1 MTFRKTAMTQKDF
14 QNRVESFLIGAM
26 GEYCKAQVAN
36 ANEHTSLF
44 QRWQNEVDRLLFVE
58 LTFFVGAAITS
69 FDKRK
74 VITRVVERYNS
85 AEDFQAA
92 LLAARKLVGVRYLK
106 QPYADLKLPALET
119 SRTAFWLMVSEAVGL
134 ALE

>member
-1 MTFRKTAMTQKDF
+1 MTRQGFV
-14 QNRVESFLIGAM
+14 NRIEQLLIGAR
-26 GEYCKAQVAN
+26 GEYCQAQVAN
-36 ANEHTSLF
+36 ANEHPSLF

-58 LTFFVGAAITS
+58 LTFFVGGTKTS

-74 VITRVVERYNS
+74 VMTKIVGRYNS
-85 AEDFQAA
+85 KKDFQAA

-106 QPYADLKLPALET
+106 QPYADLKVPDLET
-119 SRTAFWLMVSEAVGL
+119 SRTAFWLMVSEAVNF

>member
-1 MTFRKTAMTQKDF
+1 MTRQGFE
-14 QNRVESFLIGAM
+14 NRIEQLLIGAM

-58 LTFFVGAAITS
+58 LTFFVGVAITS

-85 AEDFQAA
+85 AKDFQAA
-92 LLAARKLVGVRYLK
+92 LLTARKLVGVRYLK
-106 QPYADLKLPALET
+106 QPYADLKLPDLET
-119 SRTAFWLMVSEAVGL
+119 SRTAFWLRVSEAVGL